1 MDGSCNLPVSSCF
14 QLLKPGLDEINP
26 HCSLDVL
33 PVLFDDA
40 SFPVRLKCPFHNSQ
54 GQDVYSISVL
64 PDDGITNPQCEPQIA
79 FLNFLEVS
87 NPFKSQMCPDTQLNC
102 KSCVGLQM
110 ESSDTYSPCTVD
122 MDIEKGSLETP
133 KSNEETMGSLKTE
146 GVLTHLQKALRRQK
160 SFQMGGKFLQLLMN
174 HGLMLLKFT
183 SRDKPVTERVH
194 DTPNNRWRKY
204 KRAASFDSRKVVL
217 FFSILSSMGTMIL
230 IYLTLR
236 VRQIGDGLVHV

>member
-1 MDGSCNLPVSSCF
+1 MF
-14 QLLKPGLDEINP
+14 
-26 HCSLDVL
+26 
-33 PVLFDDA
+33 LF
-40 SFPVRLKCPFHNSQ
+40 VQ

-110 ESSDTYSPCTVD
+110 DSSDTYSPCTVD

-146 GVLTHLQKALRRQK
+146 GVLTVSPIHSSNLD
-160 SFQMGGKFLQLLMN
+160 S
-174 HGLMLLKFT
+174 LLKNL
-183 SRDKPVTERVH
+183 SPYIGRH
-194 DTPNNRWRKY
+194 Y
-204 KRAASFDSRKVVL
+204 VL
-217 FFSILSSMGTMIL
+217 ATFGCCLCISDVSLLLPMFLILHIMFL
-230 IYLTLR
+230 L
-236 VRQIGDGLVHV
+236 DG